1 MQVKTRDQIAEKYTW
16 KLEDIIADDNEW
28 QSLYDT
34 VKEGIEKIKSF
45 NGKLTTKENI
55 AECLDI
61 CDSVEEK
68 AERLYVYSAMRRDQD
83 VSEAK
88 YQGLCDKVENL
99 VVALS
104 SETSFVTPQL
114 MALDDEFLNELA
126 KDKDLSDYDYMFE
139 CLIKDKK
146 HTLSEKEER
155 ILAMTGM
162 FSSTA
167 QDAFRM
173 LNNAD
178 IKFEPF
184 VNSKG
189 EEVRL
194 SHGLYG
200 LLLQSPDRE
209 DRRKAFEC
217 MTTAFK
223 NNINTISA
231 LYGGNIKKNIFYTKA
246 RGYNSCFERSASGEN
261 VPVSVYERLVECVD
275 ANVYRLHDYLEY
287 RRQKMG
293 LEKLHMYDLHI
304 PIVSGGEMAME
315 YEDACKLVIDALAP
329 MGKEYQELLAK
340 AFSERWVDVYE
351 NKGKRSGAYSW
362 GTYNTHPYVLL
373 NYQKTTHDVFTIA
386 HEMGH
391 CLHSYFS
398 NNAQPHAKAGYKIF
412 VAEVASTVNET
423 LLLFYLL
430 NKCNDKKE
438 KEFLLS
444 YMLDMFRTTVFRQT
458 QFAQFE
464 YEAHKMAE
472 EGKPLTPQALSDT
485 YYEINKKYYGGE
497 NVENDDLIRYEWS
510 RIPHFYNA
518 FYVYK
523 YATGLISAVCI
534 ASNILKNGDKAVA
547 DYKKFLSAG
556 GSMPP
561 VEILKLA
568 GVDLT
573 TKAPFEQAMQLY
585 GEFME
590 QLKSL

>member
-1 MQVKTRDQIAEKYTW
+1 MQVKERKDIELKYKW
-16 KLEDIIADDNEW
+16 KLEDIIADDKEW
-28 QSLYDT
+28 EDIFVRVT
-34 VKEGIEKIKSF
+34 EGVSKIKAF
-45 NGKLTTKENI
+45 DGKLKGKENI
-55 AECLDI
+55 LSCLKASDE
-61 CDSVEEK
+61 VEEL
-68 AERLYVYSAMRRDQD
+68 AERLYIYSSMRRDQD

-88 YQGLCDKVENL
+88 YQGMCDKVENL
-99 VVALS
+99 VVQLS
-104 SETSFVTPQL
+104 SETSFVGPQL
-114 MALDDEFLNELA
+114 TALDEDFLRQLA
-126 KDKDLSDYDYMFE
+126 KDPEFSDYDYM
-139 CLIKDKK
+139 LTNVIRNKK
-146 HTLSEKEER
+146 HTLGEKEER
-155 ILAMTGM
+155 LLAMTGL

-178 IKFEPF
+178 IRFEPF
-184 VNSKG
+184 TNSKG
-189 EEVRL
+189 EEVKL

-200 LLLQSPDRE
+200 LMLQSENRE
-209 DRRKAFEC
+209 DRKKAFEC
-217 MTTAFK
+217 MTGAFK
-223 NNINTISA
+223 ANINTLAA
-231 LYGGNIKKNIFYTKA
+231 LYAGNVKKNIFYARA
-246 RGYNSCFERSASGEN
+246 RGYESCIDKATSGEN

-275 ANVYRLHDYLEY
+275 ANVGRLHDYLEY

-293 LEKLHMYDLHI
+293 LDKLHMYDLHL
-304 PIVSGGEMAME
+304 PIVSGGEMNME
-315 YEDACKLVIDALAP
+315 YEDACKLVIEALAP
-329 MGKEYQELLAK
+329 MGKEYQDLLAK
-340 AFSERWVDVYE
+340 AFAERWVDVYE

-373 NYQKTTHDVFTIA
+373 NYQHTTHDVFTIA

-391 CLHSYFS
+391 CMHSYFS
-398 NNAQPHAKAGYKIF
+398 NSSQPYAKAGYTIF

-423 LLLFYLL
+423 LLLFHLL
-430 NKCNDKKE
+430 ENCKDKKN

-464 YEAHKMAE
+464 YEAHKAAE
-472 EGKPLTPQALSDT
+472 EGKPLTPQSLSDM
-485 YYEINKKYYGGE
+485 YYELNKKYYGGE

-534 ASNILKNGDKAVA
+534 ASNIKKNGEEAVKA
-547 DYKKFLSAG
+547 YKKFLCAG

-573 TKAPFEQAMQLY
+573 TKEPFEQAMKLY
-585 GEFME
+585 GDFLD
-590 QLKSL
+590 QLKNL